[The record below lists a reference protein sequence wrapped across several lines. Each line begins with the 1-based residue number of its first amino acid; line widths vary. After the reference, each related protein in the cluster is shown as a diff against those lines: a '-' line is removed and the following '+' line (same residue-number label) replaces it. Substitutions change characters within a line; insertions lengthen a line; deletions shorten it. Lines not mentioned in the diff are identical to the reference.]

1 MKRGRTIA
9 LFGDTGSGKTAQ
21 SGAVAKARF
30 LADRQRTLYVS
41 ADRGGFDAIEPLE
54 AVGVMQVVNLDEVD
68 DPWVWINAA
77 TSGEM
82 LQPDHGLIVI
92 DSATSVSEFLLNQI
106 TKDPQQIGQQKTQRF
121 KVGADKQLTVG
132 ANNES
137 HYGLVQSFMLDQIWR
152 STWLASKG
160 VDVLWTFGLDR
171 SEKVDASL
179 VIGPKLAGHALT
191 SQIPKWFQFFF
202 RMVSIPVSGAPAR
215 HLLYLQEQPDLNGT
229 GTSFGNP
236 RYPLDATTELPAVL
250 EPASLVTALTLIE
263 QGQAEADEKLREEFA
278 N

>member
-152 STWLASKG
+152 STWLTKRG
-160 VDVLWTFGLDR
+160 VDVIWTFGLDR
-171 SEKVDASL
+171 SEKADSSTVL
-179 VIGPKLAGHALT
+179 GPKLAGHALT
-191 SQIPKWFQFFF
+191 SQIPKWFNLTF
-202 RMVSIPVSGAPAR
+202 MLVSVPVPGLPAR
-215 HLLYLQEQPDLNGT
+215 HLLHLQEQPGMGGLGM
-229 GTSFGNP
+229 SFGNP
-236 RYPLDATTELPAVL
+236 RYPLDAQTTLPAVI
-250 EPASLVTALTLIE
+250 EPASVVEALQLID
-263 QGQAEADEKLREEFA
+263 QGKAEALEALRFETGL
-278 N
+278 